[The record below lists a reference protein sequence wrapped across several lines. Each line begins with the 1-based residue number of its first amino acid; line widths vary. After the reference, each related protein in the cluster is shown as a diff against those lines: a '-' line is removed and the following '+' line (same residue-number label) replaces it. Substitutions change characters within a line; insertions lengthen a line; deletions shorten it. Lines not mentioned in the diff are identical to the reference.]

1 MSRISRDRGNLYERE
16 VATAIEDELGVVTK
30 RKLGQA
36 RDSGNDIDI
45 TRDNGT
51 RFRLECKRRRVIG
64 NLYEWMQQAQDSCDV
79 PGDTPAVICRAD
91 GAKSLVVLTLPDFL
105 SLVRESL

>member
-16 VATAIEDELGVVTK
+16 VATAIEDELGVATK

-45 TRDNGT
+45 HTTSGY
-51 RFRLECKRRRVIG
+51 RFRLECKRRRAIG
-64 NLYEWMQQAQDSCDV
+64 NLYEWMQQAQDSCEGSDIPSV
-79 PGDTPAVICRAD
+79 VCRAD

-105 SLVRESL
+105 RLVRGEL